1 MGYSKD
7 STCNTLI
14 KKIKKNSKTT
24 LIVSCVDVN
33 KDYKK
38 KREDL
43 SGSLLAWHR
52 LHFDSRIIAEHFFF
66 IYIYDIYL
74 KKGVQKWESDLKC

>member
-14 KKIKKNSKTT
+14 KKKKKNSKTT

-74 KKGVQKWESDLKC
+74 KKGVQK